1 MATAATLLSFEE
13 FLALPEV
20 PGVKRERWEGELI
33 EMGNGRFAHEVV
45 KSNIAEILTA
55 IARPAGLRMCSETMY
70 RLAGESDLIPDV
82 SLLSRSAKVEASG
95 YPDFPVLA
103 AEVVSSETAAQLER
117 KVGLYLNGG
126 SMAVLVVYPSARSIR
141 LYRQDG
147 SAQRFDAGQALTL
160 PELFPGWS
168 CPVESI
174 FEGL

>member
-20 PGVKRERWEGELI
+20 PGVKRERWEGELV
-33 EMGNGRFAHEVV
+33 EMGNGRFAHEFV
-45 KSNIAEILTA
+45 KANIAEILTTA
-55 IARPAGLRMCSETMY
+55 ARPAGFRVYSETMY
-70 RLAGESDLIPDV
+70 RMAGESDLIPDV
-82 SLLSRSAKVEASG
+82 SLLARSARVDASG

-103 AEVVSSETAAQLER
+103 VEVVSSETAAQLER

-126 SMAVLVVYPSARSIR
+126 SVAVLVVYPATRSIR

-147 SAQRFDAGQALTL
+147 SAQRFDAGHALML
-160 PELFPGWS
+160 PELFPTWS
-168 CPVESI
+168 CPVEAI